1 MMKMWLRTLAW
12 KLSVLLG
19 TTRLQPIPIPTEEQ
33 QRRMAA
39 QRRRR

>member
-1 MMKMWLRTLAW
+1 MKMWLSTLAW

-19 TTRLQPIPIPTEEQ
+19 AHRLQPIPVPTEEQ

-39 QRRRR
+39 QQRRR

>member
-1 MMKMWLRTLAW
+1 MKMWLRTLAW

-19 TTRLQPIPIPTEEQ
+19 TARLQPIPIPNEEQ

>member
-1 MMKMWLRTLAW
+1 MKMWLRTFAW
-12 KLSVLLG
+12 KLAVLLG
-19 TTRLQPIPIPTEEQ
+19 VVRLQPIPVRTEEQ